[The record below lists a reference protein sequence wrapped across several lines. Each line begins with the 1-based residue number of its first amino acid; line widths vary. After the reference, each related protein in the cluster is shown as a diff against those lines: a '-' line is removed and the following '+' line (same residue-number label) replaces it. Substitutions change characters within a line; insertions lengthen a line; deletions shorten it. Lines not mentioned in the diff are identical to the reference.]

1 MVRSNRFFLV
11 NFSRRDFVDDF
22 VQAHN
27 PKLLPVGYRH
37 SLIAD
42 DIVTRGPIRP
52 FVTKTKKNIVYRG
65 YLFSLHAVCVI
76 FVIQFV
82 IMRDNTILNE
92 ICTSLIITWFTVFS
106 QSNVGLE

>member
-1 MVRSNRFFLV
+1 MVRSSRFFLV

-22 VQAHN
+22 VQARN

-52 FVTKTKKNIVYRG
+52 FVTK
-65 YLFSLHAVCVI
+65 SLAAELCI
-76 FVIQFV
+76 FWLPLTLKLVKLTLKRAI
-82 IMRDNTILNE
+82 
-92 ICTSLIITWFTVFS
+92 
-106 QSNVGLE
+106 

>member
-11 NFSRRDFVDDF
+11 NFSRRDFVEDF
-22 VQAHN
+22 VQARN

-52 FVTKTKKNIVYRG
+52 FVTKKNC
-65 YLFSLHAVCVI
+65 S
-76 FVIQFV
+76 
-82 IMRDNTILNE
+82 NTGSVASYE
-92 ICTSLIITWFTVFS
+92 TGKQGRSMGKFR
-106 QSNVGLE
+106 

>member
-22 VQAHN
+22 VQARN

-42 DIVTRGPIRP
+42 YIVTRGPIRP
-52 FVTKTKKNIVYRG
+52 FVTKIKYVKN
-65 YLFSLHAVCVI
+65 
-76 FVIQFV
+76 
-82 IMRDNTILNE
+82 N
-92 ICTSLIITWFTVFS
+92 
-106 QSNVGLE
+106 

>member
-22 VQAHN
+22 VQARN

-52 FVTKTKKNIVYRG
+52 FVTKMDHRNLAQEELACG
-65 YLFSLHAVCVI
+65 GAVV
-76 FVIQFV
+76 
-82 IMRDNTILNE
+82 
-92 ICTSLIITWFTVFS
+92 
-106 QSNVGLE
+106 